1 MIYTES
7 IKQSKENTMD
17 TRKLDELLGMLTASG
32 SVKSLTV
39 VQELS
44 ADGSFHTLS
53 TKGTVV
59 VSYESKVYLF
69 PITDDDEDDII
80 NAVSYMFL
88 SVDPSK
94 PEEINDMRK
103 DLKVID
109 DDTLFI
115 TLQLEQDGFVS
126 SKFVN
131 AENVIAIQKA
141 ELEHHAKKTL
151 H

>member
-1 MIYTES
+1 
-7 IKQSKENTMD
+7 MD
-17 TRKLDELLGMLTASG
+17 NRKLDELLGMLTSSG

-69 PITDDDEDDII
+69 PITDGDEDEII

-88 SVDPSK
+88 SVDSSK

-103 DLKVID
+103 NLKIID

-115 TLQLEQDGFVS
+115 TLQLEQEGFIS

-131 AENVIAIQKA
+131 AENVINIKNA
-141 ELEHHAKKTL
+141 ELGHNTKKTL